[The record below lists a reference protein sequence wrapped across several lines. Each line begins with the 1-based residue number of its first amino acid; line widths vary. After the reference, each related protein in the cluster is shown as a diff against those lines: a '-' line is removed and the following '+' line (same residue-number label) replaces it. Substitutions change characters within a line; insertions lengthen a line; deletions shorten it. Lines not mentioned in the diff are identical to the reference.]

1 MITRNETSVPA
12 TMRTW
17 NKYEISFNLFVY
29 GRGLPPNVLGLAKA
43 EPMGLLKA
51 VEEVLLGLSTDKEL
65 NALLLNDVLFVK
77 LLIVPQSFDPS
88 IYPSIYISLSSLT
101 FYLNPSCKNREMIQS
116 LRVDVIFQGNSTFWR
131 KPRTNQI
138 ESRDGY
144 RSNPTESKEKK
155 RYREKKLAKDCEFEN
170 GR

>member
-1 MITRNETSVPA
+1 M
-12 TMRTW
+12 
-17 NKYEISFNLFVY
+17 Y

-88 IYPSIYISLSSLT
+88 IYISLSSLT

-116 LRVDVIFQGNSTFWR
+116 LRVDVIFQGNSTF
-131 KPRTNQI
+131 
-138 ESRDGY
+138 
-144 RSNPTESKEKK
+144 
-155 RYREKKLAKDCEFEN
+155 
-170 GR
+170 